1 MRWSETIALAVG
13 IAALCVLLFVHLLG
27 QPFTVWAF

>member
-1 MRWSETIALAVG
+1 MRWVEAIALALG
-13 IAALCVLLFVHLLG
+13 LAALCVLLFVHLLG